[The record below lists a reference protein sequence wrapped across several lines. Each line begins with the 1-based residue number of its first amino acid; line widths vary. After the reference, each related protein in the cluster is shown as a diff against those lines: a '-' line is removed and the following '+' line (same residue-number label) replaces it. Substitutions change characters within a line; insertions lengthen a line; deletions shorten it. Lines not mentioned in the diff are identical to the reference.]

1 MSYAEKTK
9 TGVGATQNE
18 IERTLKKYGA
28 RAFAY
33 ATQGTKALI
42 MFEYN
47 DKRIRFILN
56 LPDINEKRFQK
67 TPSQGR
73 QRTPEAQMK
82 EWEQACRQKWRA
94 LLLVIKAK
102 LEAVESG
109 ISVFE
114 EEFMANIILPNNQ
127 TVAEYVLPQIDNCYK
142 NNTLPPMIDF
152 GGKNG

>member
-1 MSYAEKTK
+1 MSYAEKTT
-9 TGVGATQNE
+9 TGVGATRNE
-18 IERTLKKYGA
+18 IERTLKRYGA

-33 ATQGTKALI
+33 ATQDTKALI

-47 DKRIRFILN
+47 GKRIRFILY
-56 LPDINEKRFQK
+56 LPDINERRFQR

-102 LEAVESG
+102 LEAVASG

-114 EEFMANIILPNNQ
+114 EEFMANIVLPNNQ
-127 TVAEYVLPQIDNCYK
+127 TVGEYILPQVDQAYIS
-142 NNTLPPMIDF
+142 NTLPPMIDF
-152 GGKNG
+152 GGVK